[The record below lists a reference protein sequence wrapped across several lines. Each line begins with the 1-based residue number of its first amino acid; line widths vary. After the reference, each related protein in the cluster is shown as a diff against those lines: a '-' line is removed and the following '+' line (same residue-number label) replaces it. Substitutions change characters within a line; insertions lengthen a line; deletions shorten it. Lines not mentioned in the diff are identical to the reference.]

1 MPTPKKCF
9 VISPIGVPGS
19 QIREHADDVFDYF
32 IKPAME
38 EVGIEPIRGDHLEK
52 PGRITE
58 QMFKEIAAADV
69 CVAVLTGYNP
79 NVFYEL
85 AVAQFAR
92 KPLIILMEA
101 GNALPFDFAD
111 WRAIQYDLKPRSVAT
126 QLFAHQIREHLRAI
140 EKDGWKALAPPIT
153 APSTVSAE
161 LVDTSAEYGTSG
173 KWLKLLEDTNSCLD
187 LMGVTL
193 SAWSPTPGFSDYVV
207 AKAKAGCEVRIL
219 IAHPD
224 NPVSSPLTQPSD
236 SRRGRGRVS

>member
-101 GNALPFDFAD
+101 GN
-111 WRAIQYDLKPRSVAT
+111 
-126 QLFAHQIREHLRAI
+126 
-140 EKDGWKALAPPIT
+140 
-153 APSTVSAE
+153 
-161 LVDTSAEYGTSG
+161 
-173 KWLKLLEDTNSCLD
+173 
-187 LMGVTL
+187 
-193 SAWSPTPGFSDYVV
+193 
-207 AKAKAGCEVRIL
+207 
-219 IAHPD
+219 
-224 NPVSSPLTQPSD
+224 
-236 SRRGRGRVS
+236 